1 LNRGFYAEKLTHGE
15 WRAEVGIEQRFGLDA
30 APAASPK
37 RVLAVTC
44 GNHAVHDGYTDTLYL
59 LLPLWQAEFQLSY
72 AAVGIMRALYSA
84 VLAAFQVPAASLS
97 VRVSPVL
104 LLAAGTALS
113 GLAYMLAG
121 ASAGLPLLVVSL
133 MLGGLGSSTLHPIG
147 SDLVASAFHGNSV
160 RPALGTFNF
169 AGDVGKMAFPTGA
182 SLLLA
187 FMSWRETAFVIGGI
201 GVASALAVLLLLPY
215 AQQARKAESESG
227 QPKTIPSRLSA
238 LKGFRTL
245 LAIGIADSATR
256 MAFMTFLPFVLAA
269 KGASLTTMGLA
280 LTLTFA
286 GGAFGKLACGLIGAR
301 LGVTRTII
309 ATKAAT
315 AALIA
320 TVLVLPV
327 TGILAIL
334 PLLGTMLNG
343 TSSVVYGSVPD
354 FCAPETRAKAFG
366 VFYTATIGAGAL
378 SPIFFGSLT
387 DRIGLWPMTAC
398 IACTALI
405 TLPLAV
411 SLPVTP
417 ATDR

>member
-1 LNRGFYAEKLTHGE
+1 M
-15 WRAEVGIEQRFGLDA
+15 GIEQRFGLDE

-84 VLAAFQVPAASLS
+84 VLAAFQVPAASLA

-215 AQQARKAESESG
+215 TQQARKAEHESG
-227 QPKTIPSRLSA
+227 QPKTPSRLST

-269 KGASLTTMGLA
+269 KGASLTMMGLA

-286 GGAFGKLACGLIGAR
+286 GGAFGKLACGLSAR
-301 LGVTRTII
+301 
-309 ATKAAT
+309 ASA
-315 AALIA
+315 
-320 TVLVLPV
+320 
-327 TGILAIL
+327 
-334 PLLGTMLNG
+334 
-343 TSSVVYGSVPD
+343 
-354 FCAPETRAKAFG
+354 
-366 VFYTATIGAGAL
+366 
-378 SPIFFGSLT
+378 
-387 DRIGLWPMTAC
+387 
-398 IACTALI
+398 
-405 TLPLAV
+405 
-411 SLPVTP
+411 
-417 ATDR
+417 

>member
-1 LNRGFYAEKLTHGE
+1 MA
-15 WRAEVGIEQRFGLDA
+15 VEQHIGSDA
-30 APAASPK
+30 MQAASPRK
-37 RVLAVTC
+37 VLAVSC
-44 GNHAVHDGYTDTLYL
+44 GTHAVHDGYTDTLYL

-72 AAVGIMRALYSA
+72 AAVGIMRALYSG
-84 VLAAFQVPAASLS
+84 VLAAFQVPAANLA
-97 VRVSPVL
+97 VHVSPVL

-113 GLAYMLAG
+113 GIGYMLAG

-147 SDLVASAFHGNSV
+147 SDLVASAFRGSAV

-169 AGDVGKMAFPTGA
+169 AGDIGKMAFPAGA
-182 SLLLA
+182 SLLLT
-187 FMSWRETAFVIGGI
+187 FMSWRETAFVVGGI
-201 GVASALAVLLLLPY
+201 GIASAVAVLLLLPY
-215 AQQARKAESESG
+215 ALPRRRAEAEIDSPKAD
-227 QPKTIPSRLSA
+227 PSPFVTLT
-238 LKGFRTL
+238 GFRTL
-245 LAIGIADSATR
+245 ISIGIVDSASR
-256 MAFMTFLPFVLAA
+256 MAFMTFLPFLLAA

-280 LTLTFA
+280 LTLIFA
-286 GGAFGKLACGLIGAR
+286 GGAFGKLACGLLGER

-309 ATKAAT
+309 VTKAAT

-327 TGILAIL
+327 NAILVIL

-354 FCAPETRAKAFG
+354 FCASESRAKAFG

-378 SPIFFGSLT
+378 APIVCGSLT
-387 DRIGLWPMTAC
+387 DRVGLWPMTVC

-405 TLPLAV
+405 TLPLAL
-411 SLPVTP
+411 SLPKTP
-417 ATDR
+417 AAAV